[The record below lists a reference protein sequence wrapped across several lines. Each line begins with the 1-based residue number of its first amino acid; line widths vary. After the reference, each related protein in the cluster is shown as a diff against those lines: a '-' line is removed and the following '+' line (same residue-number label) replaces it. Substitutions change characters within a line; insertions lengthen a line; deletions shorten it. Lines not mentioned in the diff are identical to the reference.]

1 VPDKVTCAA
10 LFTHGRPER
19 IGDAESR
26 VRELATEAGVELTSL
41 GEGSP
46 DLVVAL
52 GGDGTMLRALRA
64 TLGAATPVFGV
75 NFGRMGFLTSA
86 EGHQLEEALRYSLL
100 GGGKRIRP
108 VLCLATGE
116 ALGQDPGAVLPAAC
130 ALELVHTFSLV
141 HDDLPA
147 LDDDDLR
154 RGQPSSHVR
163 FGEGVAILAGD
174 ALLTEAFRLVLG
186 YESPAPARE
195 LASATLGMIGGQYVD
210 VTTDGDLDADGLVH
224 LHELKTGR
232 LLRASVTCAVAVAG
246 LPPDEREPWAAFGEE
261 LGLLFQIVDDILDAT
276 GTASELGKTPG
287 KDEAAGKVTYVSLHG
302 LERARELAD
311 AARARVNERL
321 AELPPDTAVLAE
333 LVDTIRDRRT

>member
-1 VPDKVTCAA
+1 VTSPDE
-10 LFTHGRPER
+10 L
-19 IGDAESR
+19 
-26 VRELATEAGVELTSL
+26 RELVDGELARLPLAEEL
-41 GEGSP
+41 GE
-46 DLVVAL
+46 L
-52 GGDGTMLRALRA
+52 
-64 TLGAATPVFGV
+64 
-75 NFGRMGFLTSA
+75 
-86 EGHQLEEALRYSLL
+86 EGALRYSLL
-100 GGGKRIRP
+100 GGGKRLRP

-116 ALGQDPGAVLPAAC
+116 ALGRDPHEILPAAC

-186 YESPAPARE
+186 YASPEPARE
-195 LASATLGMIGGQYVD
+195 LAAATLGMIGGQYVD
-210 VTTDGDLDADGLVH
+210 VTTDGDLDSDGLVR

-246 LPPDEREPWAAFGEE
+246 LPPDEREPWARFGEE

-276 GTASELGKTPG
+276 GTAAELGKTPG
-287 KDEAAGKVTYVSLHG
+287 KDEASGKVTYVSLHG

-311 AARARVNERL
+311 AARGRVNERL
-321 AELPPDTAVLAE
+321 ADLPADTTVLAE
-333 LVDTIRDRRT
+333 LVGTIRDRRT

>member
-1 VPDKVTCAA
+1 
-10 LFTHGRPER
+10 
-19 IGDAESR
+19 
-26 VRELATEAGVELTSL
+26 
-41 GEGSP
+41 
-46 DLVVAL
+46 
-52 GGDGTMLRALRA
+52 M
-64 TLGAATPVFGV
+64 
-75 NFGRMGFLTSA
+75 
-86 EGHQLEEALRYSLL
+86 
-100 GGGKRIRP
+100 
-108 VLCLATGE
+108 
-116 ALGQDPGAVLPAAC
+116 
-130 ALELVHTFSLV
+130 
-141 HDDLPA
+141 
-147 LDDDDLR
+147 
-154 RGQPSSHVR
+154 R

-210 VTTDGDLDADGLVH
+210 VTTDGDLDAGGLVH

-302 LERARELAD
+302 LEHARELAD
-311 AARARVNERL
+311 AARARVNDRL
-321 AELPPDTAVLAE
+321 AELPADTSVLAE
-333 LVDTIRDRRT
+333 LVGTIRDRRT

>member
-1 VPDKVTCAA
+1 MRSPDELRELV
-10 LFTHGRPER
+10 
-19 IGDAESR
+19 DAELMR
-26 VRELATEAGVELTSL
+26 LPLADEL
-41 GEGSP
+41 GE
-46 DLVVAL
+46 
-52 GGDGTMLRALRA
+52 
-64 TLGAATPVFGV
+64 
-75 NFGRMGFLTSA
+75 
-86 EGHQLEEALRYSLL
+86 LEEALRYSLL

-116 ALGQDPGAVLPAAC
+116 ALGREPIEVLPAAC

-163 FGEGVAILAGD
+163 FGEGIAILAGD

-186 YESPAPARE
+186 YGSAEPARE
-195 LASATLGMIGGQYVD
+195 LAAATLGMIGGQYMD

-232 LLRASVTCAVAVAG
+232 LLRASVTCAVAVVG
-246 LPPDEREPWAAFGEE
+246 LPPDERAPWAAFGQE

-276 GTASELGKTPG
+276 GTAAELGKTPG

-311 AARARVNERL
+311 AARTRVNERL
-321 AELPPDTAVLAE
+321 AELPADSTVLAE
-333 LVDTIRDRRT
+333 LVATIRDRRA

>member
-1 VPDKVTCAA
+1 MRSPDELRELV
-10 LFTHGRPER
+10 
-19 IGDAESR
+19 DAELIR
-26 VRELATEAGVELTSL
+26 LPLTDEL
-41 GEGSP
+41 GE
-46 DLVVAL
+46 
-52 GGDGTMLRALRA
+52 
-64 TLGAATPVFGV
+64 
-75 NFGRMGFLTSA
+75 
-86 EGHQLEEALRYSLL
+86 LEEALRYSLL

-116 ALGQDPGAVLPAAC
+116 ALGREPDEVLPAAC

-154 RGQPSSHVR
+154 RGQPSSHAR

-186 YESPAPARE
+186 YENPEPARE
-195 LASATLGMIGGQYVD
+195 LAAATLGMIGGQYVD
-210 VTTDGDLDADGLVH
+210 VTTDGDLDAEELVH

-232 LLRASVTCAVAVAG
+232 LLRASVTCAAAVAG
-246 LPPDEREPWAAFGEE
+246 LPPGEREPWAAFGEE
-261 LGLLFQIVDDILDAT
+261 LGLLFQIVDDVLDAT

-311 AARARVNERL
+311 AAKARVNERL
-321 AELPPDTAVLAE
+321 AELPEDTSVLAE
-333 LVDTIRDRRT
+333 LVAAIRDRRA

>member
-1 VPDKVTCAA
+1 MRQPGELQELV
-10 LFTHGRPER
+10 
-19 IGDAESR
+19 ES
-26 VRELATEAGVELTSL
+26 ELTSL
-41 GEGSP
+41 PLAAELGE
-46 DLVVAL
+46 
-52 GGDGTMLRALRA
+52 
-64 TLGAATPVFGV
+64 
-75 NFGRMGFLTSA
+75 
-86 EGHQLEEALRYSLL
+86 LEEALRYSLL

-116 ALGQDPGAVLPAAC
+116 ALGCEPAEVLPAAC

-186 YESPAPARE
+186 YESPEPARE
-195 LASATLGMIGGQYVD
+195 LAAATLGMIGGQYVD
-210 VTTDGDLDADGLVH
+210 VTIDGDLDAEGLVH

-246 LPPDEREPWAAFGEE
+246 LSPEERDPWASFGEE

-276 GTASELGKTPG
+276 GTAAELGKTPG

-302 LERARELAD
+302 LEHARELAD
-311 AARARVNERL
+311 AARVRVHERL
-321 AELPPDTAVLAE
+321 AALPADTSVLAE
-333 LVDTIRDRRT
+333 LVAAIRDRRT